1 MKIQDHFL
9 AVSLDETT
17 KTLRYYGVLIVD
29 NACIESPRFH
39 EKDKAEKWLEIQ
51 CDAYRNA

>member
-9 AVSLDETT
+9 AVDRDEQAG
-17 KTLRYYGVLIVD
+17 KIRFYAVLKVN

-39 EKDKAEKWLEIQ
+39 EKKLAEQWLAIQ
-51 CDAYRNA
+51 IKEYRNA